1 MWMVVGLGN
10 PGSRYSKTRHNL
22 GFMVVDAIAESVKM
36 GSQGLED
43 VVFVKPTTFMNAS
56 GESVAKL
63 MHVYKTP
70 RVIVIHDDLE
80 TPLGSVRLVPVG
92 GGHRGHNGMRSV
104 LAHVKNVVC
113 VRIGIG
119 RPPQRNSKVVADYV
133 LGDFDGDLETTVEKV
148 REIIS
153 GIASGCISRG

>member
-1 MWMVVGLGN
+1 M
-10 PGSRYSKTRHNL
+10 
-22 GFMVVDAIAESVKM
+22 GFMVVDAIAGSMGIEMHSVSKY
-36 GSQGLED
+36 GALIGRGLDD
-43 VVFVKPTTFMNAS
+43 VMFVKPTTFMNAS

-63 MHVYKTP
+63 MHVYKIP
-70 RVIVIHDDLE
+70 RIIVIHDDLE
-80 TPLGSVRLVPVG
+80 TPLGSVRLVSVG

-104 LAHVKNVVC
+104 LAHVKNVMC

-133 LGDFDGDLETTVEKV
+133 LEDFDGDLDTTVEKV

-153 GIASGCISRG
+153 GIASACISRG